1 MVSPSEQFDVG
12 VGPMMFMAFMFGVI
26 ALGLFVAAIIQVTKA
41 RWGMVAILAILAFAV
56 GGAAGTLAA
65 AA

>member
-1 MVSPSEQFDVG
+1 
-12 VGPMMFMAFMFGVI
+12 MMFMALMFAAV

-41 RWGMVAILAILAFAV
+41 RWGLVALFAVLAFAM

>member
-1 MVSPSEQFDVG
+1 
-12 VGPMMFMAFMFGVI
+12 MMFMAFMFGVI

-41 RWGMVAILAILAFAV
+41 RWGLVAILAILAFAV